1 MNKSIYATFAILA
14 TYFCGYAPSNQ
25 AQFSRLAIPFNNLQ
39 NQPISNP
46 LAGGLAN
53 GQFSSVDIDGDGR
66 EDLAI
71 FDRVGNVWLTYRN
84 NGAQSFAAYDFVPQW
99 ATQFPKVE
107 QWALLRDYDN
117 DGIMDLFCNGR
128 NPTMGQIGIS
138 VYKGARAANNLIR
151 FELQKN
157 ILTYTD
163 AQGAN
168 GSHIFVSNVDIPDI
182 ADMDGDG
189 DLDVLTF
196 NGLGGYVEWFKNV
209 SVDSGWVAD
218 SLKYVLADN
227 CWGRFYESGLSE
239 QLDLSPRVDS
249 CARYAGW
256 QPLRRFSPPI
266 EFPNDFVIANGILQ
280 PRHAGSALTT
290 IDINGDGVREL
301 FLSDISFNNL
311 ALVANNGTTTAA
323 WARAEE
329 TFFPSNGVSVD
340 LSQFPAAYVLDI
352 NNDGAKDLIV
362 TPSID
367 EVSENVRCVWL
378 YENIGT
384 NAAPV
389 WDYIQNDYLV
399 ENMVDM
405 GKTSAPTWVDYDSD
419 GLMDIV
425 VGTGGFFVNTTFA
438 NAKLWAFKNV
448 GTILNPS
455 YRLVDTNFASL
466 SRYGLDRITPSFVD
480 IDGDGDQDLVG
491 GGEDGRL
498 FHCQNVGTATNPNFA
513 APVLGYFNL
522 DVGSNSVPT
531 WADLDNDGDFDLVVG
546 ERNGNLNHFENIG
559 TATAANFA
567 TTPTSLSF
575 GNIDARQLGSNEGN
589 SAPILYRWNGQ
600 LQLWTGAD
608 FGGFYWHDSI
618 SNNLSGSFRNM
629 SASFA
634 GLDEGK
640 QSIGA
645 VADINADGLLD
656 VLVGNKRGGISIFSY
671 NPNVVSVAETPTQAN
686 VSAYPNPATDK
697 VWLNTP
703 DSWDLTTGLQIEIY
717 NSQGQLLQTLANYH
731 PKQNPI
737 DIQAMPTGLLW
748 VRITA
753 PNAQTTLKI
762 VASGGR

>member
-1 MNKSIYATFAILA
+1 MNKAIRTAFIALA
-14 TYFCGYAPSNQ
+14 AYFGGYAPTAQ
-25 AQFSRLAIPFNNLQ
+25 AQFNRLAIPFNNLQ
-39 NQPISNP
+39 NQPLSNP

-53 GQFSSVDIDGDGR
+53 GQFSAVDIDGDGR

-84 NGAQSFAAYDFVPQW
+84 NGAQSLAAYDFLPQW
-99 ATQFPKVE
+99 ANQFPKVE
-107 QWALLRDYDN
+107 QWALLRDYN
-117 DGIMDLFCNGR
+117 GDGIMDLFANGR
-128 NPTMGQIGIS
+128 NPIMGQIGIS
-138 VYKGARAANNLIR
+138 VYKGARGANNLIR

-157 ILTYTD
+157 ILMYTD

-189 DLDVLTF
+189 DMDVLTF
-196 NGLGGYVEWFKNV
+196 NGLGGYVEWYKNV

-218 SLKYVLADN
+218 SLRYVLADN

-239 QLDLSPRVDS
+239 QLDLSPRIDS

-266 EFPNDFVIANGILQ
+266 EFPNDWATSNGLMQ

-290 IDINGDGVREL
+290 IDINGDGLREL
-301 FLSDISFNNL
+301 LLSDISFDNL
-311 ALVANNGTTTAA
+311 ALVSNNGTTTAA
-323 WARAEE
+323 WARSEE

-352 NNDGAKDLIV
+352 NNDGAKDLVV
-362 TPSID
+362 TPSVD

-378 YENIGT
+378 YENVGT

-389 WDYIQNDYLV
+389 WDYIQNDFLV

-405 GKTSAPTWVDYDSD
+405 GKTSAPTWVDYDGD

-425 VGTGGFFVNTTFA
+425 VGTGGFFVNTTTA
-438 NAKLWAFKNV
+438 VAKLWAFKNV
-448 GTILNPS
+448 GTILNPA
-455 YRLVDTNFASL
+455 YRLVDTNFADL
-466 SRYGLDRITPSFVD
+466 SRYNLTRITPAFVD
-480 IDGDGDQDLVG
+480 IDGDGDQDLIG

-498 FHCQNVGTATNPNFA
+498 FYTQNIGTATAANFA
-513 APVLGYFNL
+513 PPVLGYFNL
-522 DVGSNSVPT
+522 DVGNNSAPT
-531 WADLDNDGDFDLVVG
+531 WADLDNDDDFDLVMG
-546 ERNGNLNHFENIG
+546 ERNGNLNYFENTG

-567 TTPTSLSF
+567 VTPTNLSF

-600 LQLWTGAD
+600 IQLWTGAE
-608 FGGFYWHDSI
+608 FGGFYHHDSI
-618 SNNLSGSFRNM
+618 SNNLNGTFRDKT
-629 SASFA
+629 ASFM
-634 GLDEGK
+634 GIDEGR

-645 VADINADGLLD
+645 VADINGDGFLD
-656 VLVGNKRGGISIFSY
+656 VLVGNKRGGISIYSY
-671 NPNVVSVAETPTQAN
+671 NPNVVSLTETLTQAN
-686 VSAYPNPATDK
+686 ISAYPNPAMDK
-697 VWLNTP
+697 VWLNVP
-703 DSWDLTTGLQIEIY
+703 ESWDNSVGLRVEIY
-717 NSQGQLLQTLANYH
+717 NCQGQVLQTLTNYH

-748 VRITA
+748 
-753 PNAQTTLKI
+753 LKI
-762 VASGGR
+762 IAPDAQPTGLKLVKTR